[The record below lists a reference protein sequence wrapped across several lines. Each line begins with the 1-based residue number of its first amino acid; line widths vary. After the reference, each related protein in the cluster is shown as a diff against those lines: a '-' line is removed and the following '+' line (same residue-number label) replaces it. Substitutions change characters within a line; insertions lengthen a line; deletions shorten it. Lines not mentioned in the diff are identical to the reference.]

1 MKALKEQIEGW
12 MGFCERSFTND
23 TVKQYRSISKMLSDH
38 IAANGK
44 AFTQEAV
51 ENFLCNKLEK
61 GGSRRLWNC
70 YLICI
75 RNFAKWREQKF
86 DVPSSIHKIQFLKQD
101 PPKQRVL
108 SEEEYQLCLQHTH
121 GMDKDILL
129 FMGNTGLRREE
140 FRNLKWSD
148 IDSQL
153 RFIRVS
159 GKGRKQRIVPLNE
172 TCREILKKYPHLST
186 NEYLQISRRYPG
198 GEGSS
203 WLCRRLSKHLGIP
216 QFGVHAI
223 RHYFATEMIKRGV
236 NIYKLSK
243 ILGHNS
249 VVTTQNIYVHL
260 LPFDLLGETDI
271 LD

>member
-1 MKALKEQIEGW
+1 
-12 MGFCERSFTND
+12 
-23 TVKQYRSISKMLSDH
+23 
-38 IAANGK
+38 
-44 AFTQEAV
+44 
-51 ENFLCNKLEK
+51 
-61 GGSRRLWNC
+61 
-70 YLICI
+70 
-75 RNFAKWREQKF
+75 
-86 DVPSSIHKIQFLKQD
+86 
-101 PPKQRVL
+101 
-108 SEEEYQLCLQHTH
+108 
-121 GMDKDILL
+121 
-129 FMGNTGLRREE
+129 MGNTGLRREE

-198 GEGSS
+198 GEGSF

-249 VVTTQNIYVHL
+249 VITTQNIYVHL

>member
-38 IAANGK
+38 IAANGR

-101 PPKQRVL
+101 PP
-108 SEEEYQLCLQHTH
+108 
-121 GMDKDILL
+121 
-129 FMGNTGLRREE
+129 
-140 FRNLKWSD
+140 
-148 IDSQL
+148 
-153 RFIRVS
+153 
-159 GKGRKQRIVPLNE
+159 
-172 TCREILKKYPHLST
+172 
-186 NEYLQISRRYPG
+186 
-198 GEGSS
+198 
-203 WLCRRLSKHLGIP
+203 KHLGIP